1 MNNTKEKRM
10 QWHPACFAA
19 LNLEF
24 VENKNDLEFL
34 QEQTVNDLPLRID
47 TLIIKKKR
55 NCRLKNDLGR
65 IFEVYNL
72 VEYKSPDDE
81 LSFNTF
87 LKGIAQAYLYKVK
100 FGSIRLENIT
110 VTFIRERKPRTL
122 FKQLERY
129 NFVVRE
135 KYPGIFYIYG
145 RNIIP
150 IQIIISNRLDRK
162 NHIWLN
168 SLTQKLSMEQAKSL
182 VATTNKLQDVSEKK
196 FADTVWE
203 IVTRANRELIEKMRE
218 ENIMCKAMAE
228 IFKPEI
234 DAAAKAAAEL
244 AFDDKGIQVFKNM
257 ITRGYSREEAQV
269 VAEINDELV
278 ERALAE
284 C

>member
-34 QEQTVNDLPLRID
+34 QEQAVNDLPLRID

-65 IFEVYNL
+65 IFKLYNL

-110 VTFIRERKPRTL
+110 LTFIRERKPRTL

-135 KYPGIFYIYG
+135 KCPGIFYIYG

-203 IVTRANRELIEKMRE
+203 IVTRANKELIEKMRE

-244 AFDDKGIQVFKNM
+244 AFDDKGVQVFKNM